1 MFWDTKAKFGTSQR
15 CIVRGGFLQ
24 SSPSAIDLQTRP
36 WKERTNRSELPV
48 ATLHALFFILI
59 ARLLYS
65 LILWFMRHKV
75 RQQLVICI
83 EILSKHLTQSQRG
96 EIQTEAQR
104 GEGLNPLL
112 TLSNTL
118 VGNLVVTKFT
128 QPHPLVTIFLAD
140 KSLHWKLLLLLP
152 NSMVICLALSFS
164 VSLGTCLCL
173 QNWIQYLPLTTA
185 MEPYANLESHFCRT
199 MHNLTFDSG
208 QIIPTIG

>member
-1 MFWDTKAKFGTSQR
+1 MRAPMTTWS
-15 CIVRGGFLQ
+15 
-24 SSPSAIDLQTRP
+24 
-36 WKERTNRSELPV
+36 WRTNERERRRKPISLPLNFRGNCVFDVRNGQGASE
-48 ATLHALFFILI
+48 
-59 ARLLYS
+59 R
-65 LILWFMRHKV
+65 
-75 RQQLVICI
+75 I

-96 EIQTEAQR
+96 KILPEAQR

-118 VGNLVVTKFT
+118 VGNWVVTKFT